1 MFKKI
6 LIANRGEIAVRI
18 IRACREMGI
27 QTVAVYS
34 EADKEALHVHLADEA
49 VCIGPAPAKESY
61 LRMERI
67 LSATLASGAEAIH
80 PGFGFLS
87 ENTKFADLCAKC
99 NLTFIGPPGEIIERM
114 GNKSEARNTMIAAGV
129 PVVPGTKEPLLDA
142 REAKN
147 LADSIGYPVMIKA
160 AAGGGGKGMRI
171 CHSGEEFIHLFETA
185 QQESKNAF
193 GDPNMYLEKYIEH
206 ARHIEFQILADNYGT
221 IVHLGERDC
230 SIQRRHQKMLEEAP
244 SAALSEELRVQMG
257 EAAVKAAKAAGYI
270 NAGTIEFIL
279 DDSKKFYFIEMNTR
293 IQVEHGVTEL
303 VTGLDLI
310 KEQIKIAAGEPLS
323 FRQEDVK
330 IRGHAIECRINA
342 ECPEK
347 NFMPCPGRVEELHL
361 PGGNGVRID
370 TALYTGYVIPPIYDS
385 LIAKVLVWDHTRS
398 EAIRKMD
405 GVLEELVVEGIS
417 TNRDFLRTLLL
428 EEDFLKGELDT
439 GFVERLLN

>member
-1 MFKKI
+1 
-6 LIANRGEIAVRI
+6 
-18 IRACREMGI
+18 
-27 QTVAVYS
+27 
-34 EADKEALHVHLADEA
+34 
-49 VCIGPAPAKESY
+49 
-61 LRMERI
+61 
-67 LSATLASGAEAIH
+67 
-80 PGFGFLS
+80 
-87 ENTKFADLCAKC
+87 
-99 NLTFIGPPGEIIERM
+99 
-114 GNKSEARNTMIAAGV
+114 MIAAGV

-206 ARHIEFQILADNYGT
+206 ARHIEFQILADSYGT